1 MKSCKAVV
9 ECWEPAGKS
18 THRQDPTLGPR
29 QNPTT
34 ETHSGL
40 SECFFRRG
48 VYLEYPAGLGL
59 LGDAQKGLVS
69 ADSGLTTLLG
79 WGFVVILRL
88 LIETSWGLALGLRW
102 FLLCSYTQDN
112 SQPLKANLLRHSCA
126 HNPGIRMELGK
137 LSLLRHI
144 PRKQG

>member
-1 MKSCKAVV
+1 LKCTEVLRT
-9 ECWEPAGKS
+9 PGKS

-29 QNPTT
+29 QNLTL

-40 SECFFRRG
+40 SECFFSRG

-59 LGDAQKGLVS
+59 LRDAQKGLVWG
-69 ADSGLTTLLG
+69 DFGLTTLLG

-88 LIETSWGLALGLRW
+88 LTETSWGLAVEGGLVVQAP
-102 FLLCSYTQDN
+102 STN
-112 SQPLKANLLRHSCA
+112 PQPLKDKSLRRPCA
-126 HNPGIRMELGK
+126 HNSGIGMELGK

-144 PRKQG
+144 PRKQ